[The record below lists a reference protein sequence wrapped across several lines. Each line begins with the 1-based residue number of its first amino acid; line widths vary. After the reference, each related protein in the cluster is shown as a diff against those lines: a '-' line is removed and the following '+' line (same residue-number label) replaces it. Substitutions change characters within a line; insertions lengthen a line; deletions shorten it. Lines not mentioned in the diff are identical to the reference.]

1 MTPTP
6 EQKEL
11 YEKTMLR
18 LRRAGCFDVME
29 HIIYLAE
36 EIEHYRARIQ
46 GMEQMQATQD
56 LDPAEK
62 VWCCYVNAWTPKV
75 HGVTPEENLRIVKD
89 AMAKRLARFL
99 EANGAIEYTT
109 QSIPGPMA
117 CAEHTAIVRVVMP
130 KKEAK
135 A

>member
-1 MTPTP
+1 MTT

-11 YEKTMLR
+11 YEKTMHRLLR
-18 LRRAGCFDVME
+18 ARKFSPDQQIVF
-29 HIIYLAE
+29 LAE
-36 EIEHYRARIQ
+36 EIERYRARIQ
-46 GMEQMQATQD
+46 GMEQMQAMQD

-89 AMAKRLARFL
+89 TMAKHLARFL

-109 QSIPGPMA
+109 EPCPEPMA
-117 CAEHTAIVRVVMP
+117 SVEHRAVVRVVMP
-130 KKEAK
+130 KKEGQE
-135 A
+135 